1 VSSEQQLFENG
12 TGANLGFEEK
22 LWAAADKMRSYM
34 DPSEYKHVVLG
45 LIFLKYVSDAFE
57 EKRRQLELATADPSS
72 EWYVE
77 EPEDRHIVT
86 EDRDEYLAEN
96 IFWVPS
102 VARWNHLQANAKQA
116 EIPSLKGVLPTE
128 YSRPS
133 LDKKRLGEL
142 IDLISTIGF
151 EDENSRSSDPLGRV
165 YEYFLGRFASAEGKG
180 GGEFYT
186 PRSIVALLVEYLRR
200 SLIRHL
206 LHTPSAINLLSGSLP
221 APSDDQTLCPCLD
234 PIAHFPRMP
243 IPPR

>member
-1 VSSEQQLFENG
+1 VSSEQQLFEND

-102 VARWNHLQANAKQA
+102 VAVKT
-116 EIPSLKGVLPTE
+116 PYTGV
-128 YSRPS
+128 R
-133 LDKKRLGEL
+133 
-142 IDLISTIGF
+142 
-151 EDENSRSSDPLGRV
+151 RSS
-165 YEYFLGRFASAEGKG
+165 
-180 GGEFYT
+180 
-186 PRSIVALLVEYLRR
+186 
-200 SLIRHL
+200 
-206 LHTPSAINLLSGSLP
+206 LLSP
-221 APSDDQTLCPCLD
+221 
-234 PIAHFPRMP
+234 
-243 IPPR
+243 